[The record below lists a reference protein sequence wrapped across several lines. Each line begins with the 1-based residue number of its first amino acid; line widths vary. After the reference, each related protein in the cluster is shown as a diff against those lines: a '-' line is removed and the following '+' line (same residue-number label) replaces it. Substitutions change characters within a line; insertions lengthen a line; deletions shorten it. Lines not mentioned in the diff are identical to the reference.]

1 MATDVTEN
9 TRNRL
14 VPLLTGLGV
23 PIVRCGTVVE
33 LGRAVGKERLAIVG
47 IADVGFADQ
56 LMANLPVEESTRH
69 GVITEEDGSWGT

>member
-9 TRNRL
+9 TRKRL
-14 VPLLTGLGV
+14 VPLLVGLGV

-33 LGRAVGKERLAIVG
+33 LGRAVGKERLAVVG
-47 IADVGFADQ
+47 IADAGFAGQ
-56 LMANLPVEESTRH
+56 LMANLPVEESNRR